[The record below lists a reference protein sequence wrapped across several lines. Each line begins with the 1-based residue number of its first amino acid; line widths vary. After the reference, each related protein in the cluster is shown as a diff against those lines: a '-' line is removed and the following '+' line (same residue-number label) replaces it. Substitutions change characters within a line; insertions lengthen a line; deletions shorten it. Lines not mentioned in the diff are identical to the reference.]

1 MLDWDKLTRWRSMIS
16 AESMREYIEEYL
28 LPNDEPQKE
37 CKECKWTWIWSSD
50 EWTNSYDVSKVK
62 IEKLDFEV
70 IGKKIRDV
78 YIADD
83 SAVVRNVIRIEEKIN
98 EIIDAWNDR

>member
-1 MLDWDKLTRWRSMIS
+1 
-16 AESMREYIEEYL
+16 
-28 LPNDEPQKE
+28 
-37 CKECKWTWIWSSD
+37 
-50 EWTNSYDVSKVK
+50 VK